1 VHRHH
6 GALRSRDVRGWMP
19 NRWRGLTKRSAAP
32 CFRDRNNAHTV
43 VARESNGERASEC
56 GARGLGPHS

>member
-1 VHRHH
+1 
-6 GALRSRDVRGWMP
+6 MP

-43 VARESNGERASEC
+43 IARESNGERASEY